1 MFQRTLHYG
10 QGEGGWNGIFQESL
24 RPPSDAQEHEICFR
38 FLHFLL
44 LLLPSTGSMA
54 DKLKGSILPTTWIR
68 ERHLSFD
75 AAINPEMLSLHLF
88 LCVGKETIFENI
100 CEFDWYWV
108 LWFLPVTIK
117 EYVVKIYMVLE
128 LNIIFSAE
136 ISLRKRSKT
145 WETEL
150 MITTCF
156 LTNFAPILPF
166 LLKLFRLT
174 NKYDIYEKV

>member
-1 MFQRTLHYG
+1 MKSTKLRQQQKVQKLSPAVQVIIGILWVVDAVLWRGHLIKARLGQNHPPPPIAKTWNMFQRTLHYG

-75 AAINPEMLSLHLF
+75 AAINPEMLYLHLF

-117 EYVVKIYMVLE
+117 EYVVKIYM
-128 LNIIFSAE
+128 A
-136 ISLRKRSKT
+136 
-145 WETEL
+145 
-150 MITTCF
+150 
-156 LTNFAPILPF
+156 
-166 LLKLFRLT
+166 
-174 NKYDIYEKV
+174 